1 MLDYIS
7 WSSQRN
13 ATFYV
18 AILFVIDIF
27 LYPRFDIQ

>member
-7 WSSQRN
+7 WSSQRD

-18 AILFVIDIF
+18 AISFAIDIF
-27 LYPRFDIQ
+27 LYPKFDIR